1 MSRVV
6 KMSVAKNRYLSDVRR
21 NLNTAIHAV
30 EYICGFQLHLR
41 LLHIYQK
48 LGHFY
53 SPVDKR

>member
-21 NLNTAIHAV
+21 NLNTVIHAV
-30 EYICGFQLHLR
+30 ESACDFQLHLR

-48 LGHFY
+48 LGHLY
-53 SPVDKR
+53 SPVDRR